1 MSSTDAAAAP
11 AGAAARRPGRL
22 PTHAREHRRREV
34 LSAALEVI
42 AERGFDRTTMQA
54 IADRAG
60 ASKET
65 LYSWFGGREGVVSA
79 LIESNAD
86 TSAERVTA
94 AMRAMP
100 TSRNDARTVLVG
112 YATSL
117 LTLLTGGESV
127 ALNRAAM
134 TSPALGEALLASGR
148 NRVGPIVEDFIGR
161 LDRAGL
167 LRAPDPAEAFRTLY
181 GLVVRDTQIRVLLG
195 ETPPSARRIATDAEA
210 AVDRFLELYG
220 ASLRP

>member
-1 MSSTDAAAAP
+1 MDAAAATT
-11 AGAAARRPGRL
+11 ARRAGRL
-22 PTHAREHRRREV
+22 PAHAREHRRREV

-42 AERGFDRTTMQA
+42 AERGFERTTMQA

-94 AMRAMP
+94 ALGAMP
-100 TSRNDARTVLVG
+100 TSRDDARTVLVG

-161 LDRAGL
+161 LDQAGL

>member
-1 MSSTDAAAAP
+1 
-11 AGAAARRPGRL
+11 
-22 PTHAREHRRREV
+22 
-34 LSAALEVI
+34 
-42 AERGFDRTTMQA
+42 MQA

-94 AMRAMP
+94 ALRAMP
-100 TSRNDARTVLVG
+100 TSRDDARTVLVG